1 MASRH
6 IPRCT
11 PAPANPYLGCGDAI
25 VYSVNK
31 IADGW
36 KISAT
41 LPESTSPSDR
51 VKVIDWFHSYRA
63 EVRRTNPL
71 WLASFRIG
79 ASNNDY
85 VLEIRPTGNLR
96 QLAEEGEKV
105 REILDGTLKY
115 AQGR

>member
-6 IPRCT
+6 IPRWT
-11 PAPANPYLGCGDAI
+11 PALANPYLGSGDAI

-31 IADGW
+31 ISDGW

-41 LPESTSPSDR
+41 LPESTSPNDR
-51 VKVIDWFHSYRA
+51 MKVIDWFHSYRA
-63 EVRRTNPL
+63 EVRRINPL

-79 ASNNDY
+79 GSNNDY
-85 VLEIRPTGNLR
+85 VLEIRPTGNIR

-115 AQGR
+115 AQ